1 MLSIINI
8 QFGKNKNNTNKIK
21 KVYNQGSIMTVRPQ
35 TAKYPYKILSIREF
49 PKPICDKIKK
59 IKSYKSPNKKTQ
71 YILKGQ
77 FMKKS
82 FSFTEE
88 FQKENNKKEE
98 SKMKN
103 GFSQSS
109 VDFNYMLFSNSQ
121 KIVRYRDNKKRKRIF
136 SAKHRSK
143 DLSSINN
150 DFSNEIMIEKNRKL
164 SKKGIQN
171 NDNKK
176 KVSSYSMSKYIEKYI
191 DKELLDNNKKLN
203 LNTNPNQIFNSN
215 IYNNINFNN
224 DDNAQI
230 INFLSE
236 IINKENYNK
245 YNYSTTNNS
254 LNNYNKNKNNTR
266 NIIIKKYYENN
277 KKKIRLSYKKNAFNE
292 IKPFVIN
299 YKNKSNL
306 FDKNKEINKNYILKY
321 RNKFENEKKLKRN
334 NSPKLSN
341 IKYQTENNASLH
353 KPLEIDINMIK
364 EKEIKKNKEKEVKEN
379 INIKTYNVEK
389 YKINNKYKR
398 KFKFNKNVKI
408 KNKKKKITKSHDY
421 NNGFLKYVNSLN
433 DDKHYINSPQNYR
446 GFQFGKNCDIY
457 NYLISPKNSIGIT
470 EEATKNDYTEF
481 KSINQ

>member
-191 DKELLDNNKKLN
+191 DKELLDNNKKVN
-203 LNTNPNQIFNSN
+203 LNTNPNQILNPN
-215 IYNNINFNN
+215 IYNNINIKYDN
-224 DDNAQI
+224 NAQI

-245 YNYSTTNNS
+245 YNYNTTSNS
-254 LNNYNKNKNNTR
+254 LNNYTKNKNNTR
-266 NIIIKKYYENN
+266 NLIIKKYYENN
-277 KKKIRLSYKKNAFNE
+277 KKKISLSYNKNAFNE

-306 FDKNKEINKNYILKY
+306 FDNSKEIKKNYIVKN
-321 RNKFENEKKLKRN
+321 RNKFENEIKVNKN
-334 NSPKLSN
+334 ISPKISI
-341 IKYQTENNASLH
+341 IKYKTENNVSLL
-353 KPLEIDINMIK
+353 KPLGNEINKKKEIRNNI
-364 EKEIKKNKEKEVKEN
+364 EKEEKS

-398 KFKFNKNVKI
+398 KFKINKNFRL
-408 KNKKKKITKSHDY
+408 KNKKKKILKNHDV
-421 NNGFLKYVNSLN
+421 NNGFLKYINSLN
-433 DDKHYINSPQNYR
+433 NDKHYKNSPQNYR

-457 NYLISPKNSIGIT
+457 DYLISPKNSIGIT